1 MAARLAD
8 HPVLEEKIA
17 KTRALLEEGQG
28 FSEAISESQIF
39 DSLSTR
45 MISIGCKTGAVDMVM
60 KQISLQY
67 SEDINER
74 IFQLISKLE
83 PTLVAVLSII
93 VGLILLFC
101 YASSYG
107 NYVRNGLIHVRSES
121 LLSLLLWLKAPIIQ
135 KEFLL
140 CVLKEHPA
148 SPPLRADTLRKNIC
162 PIFTNN

>member
-67 SEDINER
+67 SEDINVR

-93 VGLILLFC
+93 VGLILL
-101 YASSYG
+101 S
-107 NYVRNGLIHVRSES
+107 VML
-121 LLSLLLWLKAPIIQ
+121 
-135 KEFLL
+135 
-140 CVLKEHPA
+140 
-148 SPPLRADTLRKNIC
+148 PLMGIMSGMG
-162 PIFTNN
+162 

>member
-1 MAARLAD
+1 MPLFLSSLQAYLRDTDESLEMAARLAD

-67 SEDINER
+67 SEDINAR

-93 VGLILLFC
+93 VGLILL
-101 YASSYG
+101 S
-107 NYVRNGLIHVRSES
+107 VML
-121 LLSLLLWLKAPIIQ
+121 
-135 KEFLL
+135 
-140 CVLKEHPA
+140 
-148 SPPLRADTLRKNIC
+148 PLMGIMSGMG
-162 PIFTNN
+162 

>member
-74 IFQLISKLE
+74 IFQIRTNSRCR
-83 PTLVAVLSII
+83 PFDYCRIDSFI
-93 VGLILLFC
+93 C

-107 NYVRNGLIHVRSES
+107 NYVRNGLIHVRSEF

-140 CVLKEHPA
+140 
-148 SPPLRADTLRKNIC
+148 
-162 PIFTNN
+162 